1 MGKTNGTTEGLK
13 NRFSCSGLEG
23 SEHAIH
29 GGLGVMAVQGFSRI
43 RVINAKL
50 TLYET
55 AFECKRFQQQVGAL
69 KDSWHRDLR
78 PLLAQVPGFTMVQE
92 RVLHALAR

>member
-1 MGKTNGTTEGLK
+1 LGKTNGTSEGLK

-43 RVINAKL
+43 RTSCFRTCVP
-50 TLYET
+50 LYDLDSGVGGEAREKPVQRVCEAPT
-55 AFECKRFQQQVGAL
+55 VGGGKRGRPALHGAG
-69 KDSWHRDLR
+69 R
-78 PLLAQVPGFTMVQE
+78 AQLVQ
-92 RVLHALAR
+92 